1 MAIKDEIEVSVRI
14 GEPTKAELIRKEA
27 NRLKRVFRDLD
38 KNKMTTVLSLIES
51 AAFMIVSLRELEEI
65 INEQGYTDTYQNG
78 ENQYGTKQSEAV
90 KTHLAMTK
98 NLSTVVKQL
107 TDLVPPERKKA
118 SRLQI
123 LRGEG

>member
-1 MAIKDEIEVSVRI
+1 MATKDEIEVSVKI
-14 GEPTKAELIRKEA
+14 SDPAKSELIRKEA

-51 AAFMIVSLRELEEI
+51 AAFMIVSLRELEKI
-65 INEQGYTDTYQNG
+65 INEEGYTDIYQNG
-78 ENQYGTKQSEAV
+78 ENQHGTKQSEAV

-98 NLSTVVKQL
+98 NLSTIVKQL

-123 LRGEG
+123 LRGDG

>member
-1 MAIKDEIEVSVRI
+1 MATKDEIEVSVRI
-14 GEPTKAELIRKEA
+14 GEPTKAELIRKET

-51 AAFMIVSLRELEEI
+51 AAFMIVSLRELEKI

-90 KTHLAMTK
+90 KTHLGVLKT
-98 NLSTVVKQL
+98 
-107 TDLVPPERKKA
+107 LVPGRA
-118 SRLQI
+118 RLEEFSWPNTT
-123 LRGEG
+123 L

>member
-1 MAIKDEIEVSVRI
+1 MATKDEIEVSVRI
-14 GEPTKAELIRKEA
+14 SEPAKSELIRKEA

-51 AAFMIVSLRELEEI
+51 AAFMIVSLRELEKI
-65 INEQGYTDTYQNG
+65 INEEGYTDIYQNG
-78 ENQYGTKQSEAV
+78 ENQHGTKQSEAV

-123 LRGEG
+123 LRGDG